1 MRIHSGSARG
11 RVLKTREGKGTRPT
25 DARARETLFNI
36 IGERVVGAR
45 FLDLY
50 AGTGAVGLEALS
62 RGASHC
68 TFVEQNAVAC
78 RVIRDN
84 VKMLGWQDSA
94 QVWQSAVKP
103 SLRRLTET
111 NSEQAAERPS
121 SENDERNYDDET
133 AATESSAHL
142 NRFDIVFADPPFT
155 RAEELHELAVGLDS
169 FVAQPPNRDEQRTQL
184 FIVQHHWKAQLAL
197 SSRFEAVQ
205 QRRAGESVLSFYRL
219 ADANYNAVDTELP
232 PEHEDSST

>member
-1 MRIHSGSARG
+1 MRIHSGTARG

-62 RGASHC
+62 RGAAHC

-84 VKMLGWQDSA
+84 VKMLDWHERA

-111 NSEQAAERPS
+111 KSEQAAERQS
-121 SENDERNYDDET
+121 SEDDERSRTDATWD
-133 AATESSAHL
+133 TESSAHL
-142 NRFDIVFADPPFT
+142 NRFDIIFADPPFT
-155 RAEELHELAVGLDS
+155 RVEELRELAAGLDDCIVGS
-169 FVAQPPNRDEQRTQL
+169 IGHDEQKAQL
-184 FIVQHHWKAQLAL
+184 FIIQHHWKAKLTL
-197 SSRFEAVQ
+197 SARFEAVQ

-219 ADANYNAVDTELP
+219 TEALPDAADAGLP
-232 PEHEDSST
+232 PDHEDSST

>member
-62 RGASHC
+62 RGAAHC

-84 VKMLGWQDSA
+84 VKMLGWQERA

-103 SLRRLTET
+103 SLRRLAEAKAG
-111 NSEQAAERPS
+111 QAAEQR
-121 SENDERNYDDET
+121 SEAIETLDERSHADKT
-133 AATESSAHL
+133 SVTESSAQC
-142 NRFDIVFADPPFT
+142 NRFDIIFADPPFT
-155 RAEELHELAVGLDS
+155 RREELRDLAPGLDD
-169 FVAQPPNRDEQRTQL
+169 FVTQHTNCGERAAGL
-184 FIVQHHWKAQLAL
+184 LIIQHHWKAQLSL

-205 QRRAGESVLSFYRL
+205 QRRAGESLLSFYRL
-219 ADANYNAVDTELP
+219 ADDLQVDTVP
-232 PEHEDSST
+232 DAGGVA